1 MTFATVINLALVL
14 LCAGVLVQCSRM
26 MRSLRAVQSGDLQ
39 AMVSSLDN
47 VTVQARSV
55 LSDLKVLLST
65 EGAAN
70 ARVVESAEAL
80 RDELSV
86 MVGIGNAM
94 AERIVEATAEAR
106 QVEAALARSVADE
119 EMLDEAAGTEADTA
133 SIDDADLSYEDAA
146 DAAAMNDERPTLVAV
161 AKAA

>member
-119 EMLDEAAGTEADTA
+119 EMLDEAAGT
-133 SIDDADLSYEDAA
+133 
-146 DAAAMNDERPTLVAV
+146 
-161 AKAA
+161 